1 MVRRQLREEIPRAV
15 RQVAPQPAD
24 VLEGGRRQEVAR
36 REAVAPLTPAVE
48 RAHQSDV
55 VGARASC
62 QVALGLVRL
71 ALLVR
76 LRVGAR
82 AGVRARVRVWVRGRV
97 WVRVRVRSASR
108 SLPSGQRKGLL

>member
-55 VGARASC
+55 VGA
-62 QVALGLVRL
+62 
-71 ALLVR
+71 
-76 LRVGAR
+76 
-82 AGVRARVRVWVRGRV
+82 
-97 WVRVRVRSASR
+97 
-108 SLPSGQRKGLL
+108 